1 MSITVKDVAKKA
13 GVATSTV
20 SRVIN
25 DHPSISEETKKKVRK
40 VMEEL
45 GYTPNLAARNL
56 GKQIA
61 SAIGVILPPLDSKER
76 LGNPFYLETIETI
89 NEEARQSNMSVAVAS
104 ARDFETLLE
113 NVKRMH
119 SQKQVDGFILT
130 YSDKFDPIILYLI
143 EEKIPFT
150 LIGQPYTQEEKVMYV
165 DNDNQ
170 LLGKQATEYLIEKG
184 HTKILFATNTT
195 HENLYFERFFGYQKA
210 LMMANL
216 PHFPAVA
223 FESAED
229 YTNFA
234 DILEQ
239 TQASAL
245 VVIDDLFAV
254 RIIQLAQL
262 LGYQVPDDLSVISF
276 NNSIFTTLTHPY
288 LTSMDIDVASLG
300 RIATQQLM
308 AQLQEGSAKTSLR
321 VVVPHELI
329 PRETVLNK
337 KVGVK

>member
-25 DHPSISEETKKKVRK
+25 NHPSISEETKRKVRK
-40 VMEEL
+40 VMDEL

-56 GKQIA
+56 GKKTA
-61 SAIGVILPPLDSKER
+61 SAIGVVLPPLNTKER

-89 NEEARQSNMSVAVAS
+89 NEEARKFNMSVAVAS
-104 ARDFETLLE
+104 ARDFDTLLA
-113 NVKRMH
+113 NVEQMH
-119 SQKQVDGFILT
+119 RQKQVDGFILT
-130 YSDKFDPIILYLI
+130 YSDKYDPIITYLI
-143 EEKIPFT
+143 EKKIPFT
-150 LIGQPYTQEEKVMYV
+150 LIGQPYTQEESIVYV

-170 LLGKQATEYLIEKG
+170 LLGKQATDHLIDKG
-184 HTKILFATNTT
+184 HQRILFITNTT
-195 HENLYFERFFGYQKA
+195 HENLYFERYFGYQKA

-216 PHFPAVA
+216 PLFPVVS
-223 FESAED
+223 FEETQD
-229 YTNFA
+229 YPEF
-234 DILEQ
+234 LEVLQ
-239 TQASAL
+239 ETKATAL

-262 LGYQVPDDLSVISF
+262 LGYKVPDDLSVISF

-288 LTSMDIDVASLG
+288 LTSIDIDVASLG
-300 RIATQQLM
+300 SIATQQLM
-308 AQLQEGSAKTSLR
+308 AQLTNQEMHSSLR

-329 PRETVLNK
+329 QRETVLNK
-337 KVGVK
+337 KFK

>member
-25 DHPSISEETKKKVRK
+25 NHPSISEETKRKVRK
-40 VMEEL
+40 VMDEL

-56 GKQIA
+56 GKKTA
-61 SAIGVILPPLDSKER
+61 SAIGVVLPPLNTKER

-89 NEEARQSNMSVAVAS
+89 NEEARKFNMSVAVAS
-104 ARDFETLLE
+104 ARDFDTLLA
-113 NVKRMH
+113 NVEQMH
-119 SQKQVDGFILT
+119 RQKQVDGFILT
-130 YSDKFDPIILYLI
+130 YSDKYDPIITYLI
-143 EEKIPFT
+143 EKKIPFT
-150 LIGQPYTQEEKVMYV
+150 LIGQPYTQEESIVYV

-170 LLGKQATEYLIEKG
+170 LLGKQATDHLIDKG
-184 HTKILFATNTT
+184 HQRILFITNTT
-195 HENLYFERFFGYQKA
+195 HENLYFERYFGYQKA

-216 PHFPAVA
+216 PLFPVVS
-223 FESAED
+223 FEETQD
-229 YTNFA
+229 YPEF
-234 DILEQ
+234 LEVLQ
-239 TQASAL
+239 ETKATAL

-262 LGYQVPDDLSVISF
+262 LGYKVPDDLSVISF

-288 LTSMDIDVASLG
+288 LTSIDIDVASLG
-300 RIATQQLM
+300 SIATQQLM
-308 AQLQEGSAKTSLR
+308 AQLTNQEMHSSLR

-329 PRETVLNK
+329 QRETVLNK
-337 KVGVK
+337 QFK